1 MLKYLHIENIA
12 VIEKSD
18 IEFYNGFCVLSG
30 ETGAGKSIIID
41 ALNAVLG
48 ERTSKSLIRGGEKK
62 AVVTALFSNLNSVA
76 TAALEELD
84 YPPDEEG
91 NILIKRVISADG
103 NSTVKINGQP
113 ATASVLREISA
124 YLVNIHGQ
132 HDNQTLLNNDTH
144 YKFVDKVADNEA
156 VLEKYLNEFNRYRS
170 INNEIKKL
178 TVDDDT
184 KNRKIELLKYQIN
197 EITAATIT
205 PGETEA
211 LERKSEIFRNYDKL
225 VRNIS
230 NAFSFLDG
238 GEEDGAVALINN
250 AKSAVSAADS
260 KEFSQIAERLASLE
274 IEADDIRNELQRFI
288 SGFEYDP
295 EEIDKTEKRL
305 AFLHELYS
313 KYGKSEAATLEFLE
327 TATNELENITFSD
340 KRIAELEVELDA
352 CTERLVKCGD
362 ELTAS
367 RKKAALDF
375 ERRVCDVL
383 KFLDMPQVKFVVDI
397 NKGKYTKIGCD
408 IIEFLIS
415 ANAGEEPK
423 PLSKIASGGELS
435 RIMLAIKSILADKD
449 EIDTL
454 IFDEIDTGISGR
466 AAQKVGY
473 QLKKVAENK
482 QVICVTHLAQIAA
495 KADNH
500 LYIEKNTVDGR
511 TVTQISPLDFEGRK
525 VELARIIGGEITEQN
540 LISAQEML
548 LNTNI

>member
-48 ERTSKSLIRGGEKK
+48 ERASKSLIRGGEKK

-113 ATASVLREISA
+113 ATAAVLREISA

-144 YKFVDKVADNEA
+144 YKFVDKVADNTA

-197 EITAATIT
+197 EITAAAIT

-211 LERKSEIFRNYDKL
+211 FERKSEIFRNYDKL

-250 AKSAVSAADS
+250 AKSAVAAADS

-340 KRIAELEVELDA
+340 KRIAELEVELDS

-367 RKKAALDF
+367 RKHAALDF

-397 NKGKYTKIGCD
+397 SKGKYTKIGCD